1 MQNYTTLKHS
11 ENGMPIWDSFYGPVL
26 QVALTKDLWKLQ
38 DLKDAT
44 IKAIALPEKLATLRY
59 ASRYHDLVADN
70 RVGWAIS
77 DLKIAGLLDNPKRGY
92 YKISELGKK
101 DIEKQLNITKDYVHS
116 LPKYVEHQKQRR
128 QNTSDEKAEND
139 IQSLELNPD
148 QIKNWFDKQRDDLS
162 SALLTKLRETDPD
175 RFEKMM
181 INLLSKMGY
190 KGPDGDAWVTQ
201 KTNDGGI
208 DGILNQD
215 PLGLRKVL
223 IQVKRYE
230 EGNNVGR
237 QTISQ
242 FHGDLDLQ
250 GADRGV
256 FITTSSFTTGAEMA
270 AKAFNIK
277 LIDGDT
283 LTKLMIDYKVGVQVQ
298 KTYELFEIDNDFFDK
313 KDN

>member
-11 ENGMPIWDSFYGPVL
+11 ENGMPIWDSFYSPVL

-70 RVGWAIS
+70 RIGWAIS
-77 DLKIAGLLDNPKRGY
+77 DLKLAGLLDNPKRGY

-101 DIEKQLNITKDYVHS
+101 AEEEYGLNITKNYVHS
-116 LPKYVEHQKQRR
+116 LPKYVEHQK
-128 QNTSDEKAEND
+128 NKTNKSKEESEND
-139 IQSLELNPD
+139 IQSLELTPS
-148 QIKNWFDKQRDDLS
+148 QIDNWFEKQKDDLS
-162 SALLTKLRETDPD
+162 AALLTKLRKVDPGK
-175 RFEKMM
+175 FEDMM

-256 FITTSSFTTGAEMA
+256 FITTSSFTKGAEMA
-270 AKAFNIK
+270 AKAS
-277 LIDGDT
+277 
-283 LTKLMIDYKVGVQVQ
+283 
-298 KTYELFEIDNDFFDK
+298 
-313 KDN
+313 

>member
-1 MQNYTTLKHS
+1 MQNYTNLKHS
-11 ENGMPIWDSFYGPVL
+11 ENGMPIWDSFYSPVL

-70 RVGWAIS
+70 RIGWAIS
-77 DLKIAGLLDNPKRGY
+77 DLKLAGLLDNPKRGY

-101 DIEKQLNITKDYVHS
+101 AEEEYGLNITKNYVHS
-116 LPKYVEHQKQRR
+116 LPKYVEHQK
-128 QNTSDEKAEND
+128 NKTNKSKEESEND
-139 IQSLELNPD
+139 IQSLELTPS
-148 QIKNWFDKQRDDLS
+148 QIDNWFEKQKDDLS
-162 SALLTKLRETDPD
+162 AALLTKLRKVDPGK
-175 RFEKMM
+175 FEDMM

-256 FITTSSFTTGAEMA
+256 FITTSSFTKGAEMA
-270 AKAFNIK
+270 AKTFNIK

>member
-1 MQNYTTLKHS
+1 MQDYTTLKHS

-26 QVALTKDLWKLQ
+26 QVALTKNLWKLQ

-44 IKAIALPEKLATLRY
+44 IKAIALPEKLVTLRY

-70 RVGWAIS
+70 RIGWAIS
-77 DLKIAGLLDNPKRGY
+77 DLKLAGLLDNPKRGY

-101 DIEKQLNITKDYVHS
+101 AEEEYGLNITKNYVHS
-116 LPKYVEHQKQRR
+116 LPKYVEHQK
-128 QNTSDEKAEND
+128 NKTNKSKEESEND
-139 IQSLELNPD
+139 IQSLELTPF
-148 QIKNWFDKQRDDLS
+148 QIDNWFEKQKDDLS
-162 SALLTKLRETDPD
+162 AALLTKLRKVDPGK
-175 RFEKMM
+175 FEDMM
-181 INLLSKMGY
+181 IKLLSKMGY

-230 EGNNVGR
+230 EGNNEGR

-256 FITTSSFTTGAEMA
+256 FITTSSFTKGAEMA
-270 AKAFNIK
+270 AKTFNIK

>member
-1 MQNYTTLKHS
+1 MQDYTTLKHS

-26 QVALTKDLWKLQ
+26 QVALTKNLWKLQ

-70 RVGWAIS
+70 RIGWAIS
-77 DLKIAGLLDNPKRGY
+77 DLKLAGLLDNPKRGY

-101 DIEKQLNITKDYVHS
+101 AEEEYGLNITKNYVHS
-116 LPKYVEHQKQRR
+116 LPKYVEHQK
-128 QNTSDEKAEND
+128 NKTNKSKEESEND
-139 IQSLELNPD
+139 IQSLELTPS
-148 QIKNWFDKQRDDLS
+148 QIDNWFEKQKDDLS
-162 SALLTKLRETDPD
+162 AALLTKLRKVDPGK
-175 RFEKMM
+175 FEDMM

-250 GADRGV
+250 GADSGV
-256 FITTSSFTTGAEMA
+256 FITTSSFTKGAEMA
-270 AKAFNIK
+270 AKTFNIK

-283 LTKLMIDYKVGVQVQ
+283 LTKLMIEYKVGVQVQ
-298 KTYELFEIDNDFFDK
+298 STYELLEIDNDFFDK
-313 KDN
+313 RDN

>member
-11 ENGMPIWDSFYGPVL
+11 ENGMPIWDSFYSPVL

-44 IKAIALPEKLATLRY
+44 IKAIALPEKLTTLRY

-70 RVGWAIS
+70 RIGWAIS
-77 DLKIAGLLDNPKRGY
+77 DLKLAGLLDNPKRGY

-101 DIEKQLNITKDYVHS
+101 AEEEYGLNITKNYVHS
-116 LPKYVEHQKQRR
+116 LPKYVEHQK
-128 QNTSDEKAEND
+128 NKTNKSKEESEND
-139 IQSLELNPD
+139 IQSLELTPS
-148 QIKNWFDKQRDDLS
+148 QIDNWFEKQKDDLS
-162 SALLTKLRETDPD
+162 AALLTKLRKVDPGK
-175 RFEKMM
+175 FEDMM

-256 FITTSSFTTGAEMA
+256 FITTSSFTKGAEMA
-270 AKAFNIK
+270 AKTFNIK

>member
-1 MQNYTTLKHS
+1 MNYKDLKHS
-11 ENGMPIWDSFYGPVL
+11 ENGMPTWDGFLGPIL
-26 QVALTKDLWKLQ
+26 QVASTRDLWKLQ
-38 DLKDAT
+38 NLENAV
-44 IKAIALPEKLATLRY
+44 IKAIDLPENLTTLRY
-59 ASRYHDLVADN
+59 PSKYHDLIAQN
-70 RVGWAIS
+70 KINWAIS

-92 YKISELGKK
+92 YRISKLGKK
-101 DIEKQLNITKDYVHS
+101 TLEEKGINITANYVHS
-116 LPKYVEHQKQRR
+116 LPKYVEHKNNR
-128 QNTSDEKAEND
+128 TKHGSDESEND
-139 IQSLELNPD
+139 IQSLELTPS
-148 QIKNWFDKQRDDLS
+148 QIDNWFEKQKDDLS
-162 SALLTKLRETDPD
+162 AALLTKLRKVDPGK
-175 RFEKMM
+175 FEDMM

-256 FITTSSFTTGAEMA
+256 FITTSSFTKGAEIA
-270 AKAFNIK
+270 AKTFNIK

-283 LTKLMIDYKVGVQVQ
+283 LTKLMIEYKVGVQVQ
-298 KTYELFEIDNDFFDK
+298 STYELLEIDNDFFDK
-313 KDN
+313 RDN

>member
-11 ENGMPIWDSFYGPVL
+11 ENGMPIWDSFYSPVL

-77 DLKIAGLLDNPKRGY
+77 DLKLAGLLDNPKRGY
-92 YKISELGKK
+92 YKISELRIKAVE
-101 DIEKQLNITKDYVHS
+101 EKGSNITKSFVHS
-116 LPKYVEHQKQRR
+116 LPKYVEHQNNK
-128 QNTSDEKAEND
+128 TSKSKEGSEND
-139 IQSLELNPD
+139 IQSLELTPSQVD
-148 QIKNWFDKQRDDLS
+148 NWFEKQKDDLS
-162 SALLTKLRETDPD
+162 AALLTKLRKVDPGK
-175 RFEKMM
+175 FEDMM
-181 INLLSKMGY
+181 IKLLSKMGY

-201 KTNDGGI
+201 KNNDGGI

-215 PLGLRKVL
+215 PLGLIKVL

-256 FITTSSFTTGAEMA
+256 FITTSSFTKGAEMA
-270 AKAFNIK
+270 AKTFNIK

>member
-92 YKISELGKK
+92 YQISELGKRAT
-101 DIEKQLNITKDYVHS
+101 EKQLNITKDYVHS
-116 LPKYVEHQKQRR
+116 LPKYVEHQKQRK

-139 IQSLELNPD
+139 IQSLELNPG

-181 INLLSKMGY
+181 ISLLSKMGY

-256 FITTSSFTTGAEMA
+256 FITTSSFTKGAEMA
-270 AKAFNIK
+270 AKTFNIK

-298 KTYELFEIDNDFFDK
+298 MTYELFEIDNDFFDK

>member
-1 MQNYTTLKHS
+1 MQDYTTLKHS
-11 ENGMPIWDSFYGPVL
+11 ENGMPIWDSFYSPVL
-26 QVALTKDLWKLQ
+26 QVALTKDLWKIQ

-44 IKAIALPEKLATLRY
+44 IKAVALPEKLATLRY

-77 DLKIAGLLDNPKRGY
+77 DLKLAGLLDNPKRGY

-101 DIEKQLNITKDYVHS
+101 AVEENELNITKNFVHS
-116 LPKYVEHQKQRR
+116 LPKYIEHQKNKTSKSKE
-128 QNTSDEKAEND
+128 NTDSD
-139 IQSLELNPD
+139 IQSLELTIP
-148 QIKNWFDKQRDDLS
+148 QIENWFNKQKDDLS
-162 SALLTKLRETDPD
+162 DKLLTKLRKTDPGK
-175 RFEKMM
+175 FEEMM
-181 INLLSKMGY
+181 ISLLSKMGY

-256 FITTSSFTTGAEMA
+256 FITTSSFTKGAETA
-270 AKAFNIK
+270 AKTFNIK

-283 LTKLMIDYKVGVQVQ
+283 LTKLMINYKVGVQVQ
-298 KTYELFEIDNDFFDK
+298 QTYELLEIDNDFFDK